1 MFPPGHQKIRQL
13 GLLGSARLCRL
24 WGRGD
29 DWKTR
34 RGEVG
39 ADADW
44 VPVTEDEVFSNC
56 SPGSL
61 R

>member
-1 MFPPGHQKIRQL
+1 MFPPGDQKIRQL

-24 WGRGD
+24 WQGG
-29 DWKTR
+29 
-34 RGEVG
+34 GEMTHGKVG

-44 VPVTEDEVFSNC
+44 VPLREDEVFSNG

-61 R
+61 K